1 MEVTC
6 WNCSNG
12 LKVDS
17 VDYNEV
23 LECPHCEKN
32 FTIRKTKMDR
42 LFFWQIPDSYGNGYE
57 RITSI
62 PIDQYISEI
71 FEHKRLESLEYL
83 TSGSRGNH
91 PVFLIV
97 WGIGTLGIV
106 ILFAL
111 IMHLSTS
118 RPRPPL
124 IGYKAKAYIDS
135 EIQHLVITEP
145 RGGAIIPIDLI
156 PIDKLRMKYIPS
168 SGSGDDYV
176 AKTAAFYYGNVSVGE
191 FPNSQK
197 NVDKI
202 NAQISRAV
210 N

>member
-6 WNCSNG
+6 WNCSNQ

-71 FEHKRLESLEYL
+71 FEHKRLAMPEATKTRLD
-83 TSGSRGNH
+83 
-91 PVFLIV
+91 
-97 WGIGTLGIV
+97 TLRRKTTTAKE
-106 ILFAL
+106 ILQERR
-111 IMHLSTS
+111 I
-118 RPRPPL
+118 
-124 IGYKAKAYIDS
+124 
-135 EIQHLVITEP
+135 E
-145 RGGAIIPIDLI
+145 
-156 PIDKLRMKYIPS
+156 
-168 SGSGDDYV
+168 
-176 AKTAAFYYGNVSVGE
+176 
-191 FPNSQK
+191 
-197 NVDKI
+197 
-202 NAQISRAV
+202 
-210 N
+210 